1 MGRGMAG
8 VKKRY
13 YAVIRGSTPGI
24 YTTWHGLNGAQEQV
38 KGFPGALYRGF
49 TTLTEARDFL
59 SQGSGD
65 SPHPSDSPPNGGLFV
80 SKPPGIGK
88 IVSIYTD
95 GGCINNPG
103 PGGYG
108 VVIIDGRKR
117 TELSG
122 GYRLTTNNRM
132 ELMAAIVALRSLKK
146 RSLVTLTTDSQYVV
160 NGIQKGWAMR
170 WRSRNW
176 MRDKNHRAENSD
188 LWAELLDVLEK
199 HEVSFQWVRGH
210 SGHPENER
218 CDALAKRAAHLPN
231 HLPDTVYERSRQGS
245 QEPRLFD

>member
-1 MGRGMAG
+1 MPKLRRSLKRCSRKPRAVWGYFSFHEAHPAG
-8 VKKRY
+8 GYCPLVMY
-13 YAVIRGSTPGI
+13 P
-24 YTTWHGLNGAQEQV
+24 
-38 KGFPGALYRGF
+38 
-49 TTLTEARDFL
+49 ARFETVFRA
-59 SQGSGD
+59 SRGD
-65 SPHPSDSPPNGGLFV
+65 SPHPSDSPQNRGL
-80 SKPPGIGK
+80 SAPTPPGIGK
-88 IVSIYTD
+88 VVSIHTD

-108 VVIIDGRKR
+108 VVIINDRER
-117 TELSG
+117 IELSG

-146 RSLVTLTTDSQYVV
+146 RSRVMLTTDSQYVV

-176 MRDKNHRAENSD
+176 MRDKKHRAENSD

-231 HLPDTVYERSRQGS
+231 LLPDTVYERSRQGS